1 MQSTSKTYTCP
12 NCGSIVTGKYCSNC
26 GQERITGK
34 LKVKDIGKDV
44 SHGIFHWDSTFFRT
58 LKELVKHPGIFIRS
72 YIDGKR
78 KPYVKPFSYFIFIQT
93 VYVILF
99 HQLGKKY
106 FAYIN
111 LTLNTS
117 GTDLART
124 EHLQSLINANINYLN
139 FILPL
144 IYAFFLKLFLKKK
157 AGVNY
162 AEGIVFSFYA
172 FGTILIFSVIIMLFS
187 FIDIRLWNI
196 RFIVTVV
203 YLVFATAQFS
213 GGISIKNLGRALL
226 INIISYLVF
235 VLLIGALTIIYIKY
249 FMS

>member
-1 MQSTSKTYTCP
+1 M
-12 NCGSIVTGKYCSNC
+12 
-26 GQERITGK
+26 
-34 LKVKDIGKDV
+34 
-44 SHGIFHWDSTFFRT
+44 FHWDSTFFKT
-58 LKELVKHPGIFIRS
+58 LKELIKRPGLFIRE

-111 LTLNTS
+111 LTLNPS
-117 GTDLART
+117 GGDLART
-124 EHLQSLINANINYLN
+124 EQLQSLINSNINYLN

-172 FGTILIFSVIIMLFS
+172 FGTILIFGIIIMLFS
-187 FIDIRLWNI
+187 FIDIRIWNT
-196 RFIVTVV
+196 RFIVTLV
-203 YLVFATAQFS
+203 YLVFAAAQFS
-213 GGISIKNLGRALL
+213 GDTSLKGIGKALL
-226 INIISYLVF
+226 INIASYFVF
-235 VLLIGALTIIYIKY
+235 VLLIVALTIIYLRF